1 MKALFK
7 KQTEP
12 FVYNK
17 YYLLLQKRWAEKMSS
32 ATAGLSKRKLIWGL
46 LFFTVLVSGY
56 LIYNLYTTFYKEVR
70 VPAASK
76 IRTINLKYQ
85 NYARENSIS
94 EGI

>member
-17 YYLLLQKRWAEKMSS
+17 YYLLLQKRWAERMNR
-32 ATAGLSKRKLIWGL
+32 ATDGLTKTKLICGL
-46 LFFTVLVSGY
+46 LFFTALASGY
-56 LIYNLYTTFYKEVR
+56 LIYNLYRTFYKEGG

-76 IRTINLKYQ
+76 IKTINLK
-85 NYARENSIS
+85 N
-94 EGI
+94 